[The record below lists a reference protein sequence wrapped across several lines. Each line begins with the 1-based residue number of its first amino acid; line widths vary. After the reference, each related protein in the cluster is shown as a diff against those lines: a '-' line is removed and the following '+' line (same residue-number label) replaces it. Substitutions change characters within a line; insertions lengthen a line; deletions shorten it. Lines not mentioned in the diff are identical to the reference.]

1 MAQKRTKEIHGTTQ
15 VPGTLR
21 VSEGVTLADAL
32 KVAGAATFS
41 STVTVSGT
49 TTLNTFKLVQTL
61 GGTDVSATGI
71 WAISTPSALTIGQSF
86 FVFTSGAST
95 FRVPCWPTT

>member
-1 MAQKRTKEIHGTTQ
+1 MAQKKTTEILGTTQ

-21 VSEGVTLADAL
+21 VAEGVTLEDAL
-32 KVAGAATFS
+32 RVTGAATFS

-61 GGTDVSATGI
+61 GGTDVITGR
-71 WAISTPSALTIGQSF
+71 WVAASTPPALTVGNF
-86 FVFTSGAST
+86 FFTFTSGAST
-95 FRVPCWPTT
+95 FRVPCFPTT